1 VHGELRVG
9 GEELHLESLDPR
21 DYTMIHVQTL
31 SRLTS
36 NLGEGMG
43 VLEQLFIGDH
53 QPTGLT
59 GLVDGFGE

>member
-1 VHGELRVG
+1 
-9 GEELHLESLDPR
+9 
-21 DYTMIHVQTL
+21 MIHVQTL